1 MQQLRHALRSLR
13 RTPAFALTT
22 IITLILGIGSVTA
35 MFAIVYGVL
44 LAPLPYGHPDR
55 LVSVTLEASA
65 PQTRTILQPPA
76 AYFTYKRFAR
86 HIDDVAYYRTGN
98 ANIWVGTPGDQA
110 ERVTATW
117 ITASTISLLQ
127 VPPLLGR
134 EFTDDEQRGSGPQ
147 AVIISESVWR
157 SRFGGSRDVLGKVLQ
172 ANNVPRVVVGVM
184 PASFHFPDAATRIW
198 LPAKLDRDAT
208 TTGDFSYSGIA
219 RLKGGVTLAAARAD
233 LAAALQHMAELYPQ
247 IQSGTGTAEWL
258 EQTRPAPAVEGLRD
272 AMTRG
277 VSRTLWML
285 GAAAGLVL
293 LVACA
298 NVANLM
304 AIRADGRQLEL
315 AVREALGAGRG
326 RILTHFVGESA
337 LLGGAACVAAI
348 ALSWIAIRAFTAFA
362 PPDLP
367 RLEELSLGGAT
378 VLCAIVTSAVS
389 AALCS
394 TVPMLRWGR
403 TKLSINLREAGRG
416 DTASKRRH
424 QVRGTI
430 AAVQIAVALVVLAG
444 SALVLR
450 TLERLRR
457 QPPGFDAAN
466 VMTIWTQL
474 PFARYGDSASVA
486 FYARLTSAVKTLP
499 AVRSVGV
506 TSWLPLGDGE
516 TRPQS
521 FRIDGDT
528 RSVMVPATTVD
539 GGYFGA
545 ARIPI
550 VAGRTFHGLGEQRDG
565 EIIISRQ
572 AAVSI
577 WNDRTGAAAI
587 GKRLTLEPA
596 GPSYTVIGVAGD
608 VRDRDLGLA
617 PSAMVYVPQAVPTG
631 GVTEPSARRTM
642 ALVIRT
648 RGSPGAVVSDVRRVV
663 HDMDPAVPIFNVEAM
678 TDVVRASTSRLSLA
692 LSLLSAAA
700 AITLT
705 LGVIGLYGVM
715 AYMVALRTR
724 EIGIRIALGADPRTM
739 ARDVALRG
747 ARLIALGLA
756 GGLVAFA
763 ATGPFLRAFLYDLS
777 PADPATLAGAI
788 TLLAA
793 AGMLASWLP
802 ARRAARVDPLEAMR
816 VE

>member
-285 GAAAGLVL
+285 GA
-293 LVACA
+293 
-298 NVANLM
+298 
-304 AIRADGRQLEL
+304 
-315 AVREALGAGRG
+315 GRG

-444 SALVLR
+444 SALLLR

-516 TRPQS
+516 TRQQS